1 MHISS
6 YYDCSFCAVYMQFI
20 CSVFYEIMKCYMQTT
35 ILHIHS
41 TEVRPKAKWNQ
52 SQKKQQKPKT
62 KSQESS
68 EAKAKS
74 QMGMQIGSKLQQIA
88 RKSEILAPK
97 CSKYKPEARN
107 RRSQKPKA
115 KSQKP
120 KARSQKP
127 KKKANK
133 KMQKKIPLHIIIMIF
148 IIIIYH
154 YLVLSHYNCPNDN
167 NEGAAWPRF
176 WMDDCNKLG
185 LSSSWWRKEGD
196 TVTSER
202 VGDPGD
208 VIMWIKQQ

>member
-6 YYDCSFCAVYMQFI
+6 YYDCSFCAIYMQFI

-41 TEVRPKAKWNQ
+41 TEVRPKAK
-52 SQKKQQKPKT
+52 SPVKPKPKKQQKPKT

-74 QMGMQIGSKLQQIA
+74 QKPNGHANWLQTAANSTQIRDFGS
-88 RKSEILAPK
+88 

-120 KARSQKP
+120 KAKSQKP
-127 KKKANK
+127 EAKKNA
-133 KMQKKIPLHIIIMIF
+133 QKNTPPYINPKIDPYLSVPLSA
-148 IIIIYH
+148 
-154 YLVLSHYNCPNDN
+154 LS
-167 NEGAAWPRF
+167 
-176 WMDDCNKLG
+176 
-185 LSSSWWRKEGD
+185 
-196 TVTSER
+196 
-202 VGDPGD
+202 
-208 VIMWIKQQ
+208 